1 MGVRDTSHHRFLS
14 VPVGAA
20 RIRLLFPEQMG
31 KLNGASSCNLL
42 LASPGGKLLSVARLM
57 RGGDRLVNECSW
69 MSGICSGFLHSTGK
83 SETFSY
89 RRPSSVTTKTT
100 VPKCRCFVATASPR
114 GKPRTQKPLAA
125 TIQCE
130 FRISKLAT
138 PTMLLLLTMVPIFL
152 TYTIVLIFPW
162 NFLTVTV

>member
-1 MGVRDTSHHRFLS
+1 MVQTKIFRVLG
-14 VPVGAA
+14 
-20 RIRLLFPEQMG
+20 FPRGEAGFFDNRHFGTDCQ
-31 KLNGASSCNLL
+31 K
-42 LASPGGKLLSVARLM
+42 RLM
-57 RGGDRLVNECSW
+57 RGCDRLVNKCSW

-162 NFLTVTV
+162 IFLTVTV